1 MTRRGHLFDITT
13 VAFGDNGN
21 TIFST
26 GLDGQVR
33 VTRTRDGKACLSL
46 AGFPST
52 EKGSEGEPQIIA
64 VTPEGYYGGHPTADN
79 LIRFNLGGYLFPAAS
94 FVDRYRRPDLI
105 RKAFHGDET
114 PALKATKGGI
124 PPMAVFSFPESGAS
138 VSGEKVQVAVV
149 ATDDTGLAGVFFTV
163 NGARIGEK
171 PEDALG
177 TTRDLSLLAEKI
189 GHPIPPQH
197 TVSRRYTANLTLPP
211 NSGKVTI
218 QVVVIDTD
226 GLRSTPAELT
236 VTRTQGRIVTE
247 RLLGLCV
254 GVSKYKVPGLN
265 LNFADAD
272 ARELAATLDKQQSAL
287 YKERHFTTL
296 VNEKATKS
304 EILTELDRL
313 IERTEKSDTVCV
325 FLAGHGW
332 RDERFRFYFLGSDSD
347 PGKLEATALPWDAIV
362 QRLTKL
368 SEKAKRVLLFL
379 DSCHSGVDRADGQ
392 SASTDDLVKSFLKT
406 SAGVMIFPSSRDV
419 EESVEN
425 VLWGHGAFTRAI
437 LDTLEI
443 PGGTLGAKM
452 TLWEFANTVKKRVQ
466 SLTSLR
472 QNPQPFLLDYDQD
485 TLMFV
490 GRANP

>member
-1 MTRRGHLFDITT
+1 MTR
-13 VAFGDNGN
+13 A
-21 TIFST
+21 
-26 GLDGQVR
+26 
-33 VTRTRDGKACLSL
+33 RDGKACLSL

-138 VSGEKVQVAVV
+138 VSGEKVQVSVV

-197 TVSRRYTANLTLPP
+197 TVSKRYTANLTLPP

-218 QVVVIDTD
+218 QAVVIDTD

-265 LNFADAD
+265 LSFADAD
-272 ARELAATLDKQQSAL
+272 ARELAASLDKQQSAL

-304 EILTELDRL
+304 EIIAELDRL

-332 RDERFRFYFLGSDSD
+332 RHRDDQRGQRRLAPQCKVGQRAPGKVARADPDADIATRKTHTCQRVKAHSCTPVARHRQHAAPRMVNRDTRRCWKMPVQNGRQTPDRFRIRR
-347 PGKLEATALPWDAIV
+347 AIAVNLRSV
-362 QRLTKL
+362 QIRHP
-368 SEKAKRVLLFL
+368 S
-379 DSCHSGVDRADGQ
+379 RADRNAPLARALAIAIGIRKI
-392 SASTDDLVKSFLKT
+392 ANNFMPFPADLRPDL
-406 SAGVMIFPSSRDV
+406 GRQ
-419 EESVEN
+419 
-425 VLWGHGAFTRAI
+425 R
-437 LDTLEI
+437 
-443 PGGTLGAKM
+443 GGDNLC
-452 TLWEFANTVKKRVQ
+452 
-466 SLTSLR
+466 
-472 QNPQPFLLDYDQD
+472 
-485 TLMFV
+485 
-490 GRANP
+490 